1 MNDIELQEI
10 INSHKWIKVKSY
22 YKPSRVSDWRNQHEL
37 LEVHHRKETDF
48 LIEKCR
54 ELAQE
59 LIDTKNKVPWSNH
72 KPHKDE
78 WGNSDWRDTGEM
90 GG

>member
-10 INSHKWIKVKSY
+10 LNSHSWIKVNSY
-22 YKPSRVSDWRNQHEL
+22 YKPSQSNDWRYQHEL

-54 ELAQE
+54 ELAKE
-59 LIDTKNKVPWSNH
+59 LIEAKKQIPWSTH

-78 WGNSDWRDTGEM
+78 WGNTDWRDTGEM

>member
-1 MNDIELQEI
+1 MIDEELKEI
-10 INSHKWIKVKSY
+10 LNSHKWIKVKQY
-22 YKPSRVSDWRNQHEL
+22 HKPSSSNDWRFQHEL
-37 LEVHHRKETDF
+37 LEHHHRKETEF

-59 LIDTKNKVPWSNH
+59 LIDTKAKVPWSTH

-78 WGNSDWRDTGEM
+78 WGNTDWRDTGEM